1 MAFPSS
7 PTNGQTATINNIA
20 YTYDSAK
27 NAWTRQVITNINVSG
42 NIVTTSTT
50 TSTSSTTGALRVAG
64 GTGIGGALYT
74 GGIID
79 ALGNIVADSGVA
91 STSTTT
97 GALIVNGGVGISGAL
112 FTGGIID
119 AGGNLIADSGTAST
133 STTTGAL
140 IVRGGAGVSGNVFT
154 AGWIIPTSNVSQNL
168 GTTTSWW
175 NVFYG
180 VSTQARYADLAENY
194 QADNNYEPGTVLI
207 FGGSHEVTISTL
219 SHDISVAGVV
229 STNPAHLMNSALK
242 GNNVIPLALQ
252 GRVPCQVRGPVKKG
266 TLLVTSNIAGVAEAC
281 KDTLYKPGCVIGKS
295 LAEILDNSIQL
306 IEIVVGRV

>member
-1 MAFPSS
+1 MPF
-7 PTNGQTATINNIA
+7 PTNPTNLQQATVNNI
-20 YTYDSAK
+20 TYVYNSTKAVWNKLSVVGDSITA
-27 NAWTRQVITNINVSG
+27 NAL
-42 NIVTTSTT
+42 
-50 TSTSSTTGALRVAG
+50 TSTSNTQAISTTTGALRV
-64 GTGIGGALYT
+64 T
-74 GGIID
+74 
-79 ALGNIVADSGVA
+79 
-91 STSTTT
+91 
-97 GALIVNGGVGISGAL
+97 GGVGIN
-112 FTGGIID
+112 T
-119 AGGNLIADSGTAST
+119 GNLYIGGSAGIAIVATGNIVPSANLTAT
-133 STTTGAL
+133 
-140 IVRGGAGVSGNVFT
+140 N
-154 AGWIIPTSNVSQNL
+154 NL
-168 GTTTSWW
+168 GSDTRWW
-175 NVFYG
+175 NNFYG

>member
-1 MAFPSS
+1 MRHLFFLLLFIPNLILAQCAGIPSFTLN
-7 PTNGQTATINNIA
+7 PAP
-20 YTYDSAK
+20 
-27 NAWTRQVITNINVSG
+27 
-42 NIVTTSTT
+42 
-50 TSTSSTTGALRVAG
+50 
-64 GTGIGGALYT
+64 
-74 GGIID
+74 
-79 ALGNIVADSGVA
+79 
-91 STSTTT
+91 
-97 GALIVNGGVGISGAL
+97 VNG
-112 FTGGIID
+112 
-119 AGGNLIADSGTAST
+119 
-133 STTTGAL
+133 
-140 IVRGGAGVSGNVFT
+140 
-154 AGWIIPTSNVSQNL
+154 
-168 GTTTSWW
+168 
-175 NVFYG
+175 
-180 VSTQARYADLAENY
+180 
-194 QADNNYEPGTVLI
+194 NYEPGTVLI

>member
-1 MAFPSS
+1 MPFPSS
-7 PTNGQTATINNIA
+7 PTNLQQATVNNVIYVYNSTKA
-20 YTYDSAK
+20 
-27 NAWTRQVITNINVSG
+27 AWNKL
-42 NIVTTSTT
+42 STV
-50 TSTSSTTGALRVAG
+50 SSTLTANA
-64 GTGIGGALYT
+64 
-74 GGIID
+74 
-79 ALGNIVADSGVA
+79 IVLNSNTQAF
-91 STSTTT
+91 STTT
-97 GALIVNGGVGISGAL
+97 GAVQVTGGVGIN
-112 FTGGIID
+112 T
-119 AGGNLIADSGTAST
+119 GNLHI
-133 STTTGAL
+133 
-140 IVRGGAGVSGNVFT
+140 GGSAGVAIVATGNILPSANLIST
-154 AGWIIPTSNVSQNL
+154 NNL
-168 GTTTSWW
+168 GSDTRWW
-175 NVFYG
+175 NNFYG